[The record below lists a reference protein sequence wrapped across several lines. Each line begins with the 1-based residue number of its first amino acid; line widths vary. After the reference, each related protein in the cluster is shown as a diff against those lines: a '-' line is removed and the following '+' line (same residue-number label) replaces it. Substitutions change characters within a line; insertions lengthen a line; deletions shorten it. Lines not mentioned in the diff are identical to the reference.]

1 MLGVHKSAANNAV
14 RAELG
19 IFPLAIFCLKSCVN
33 YWLHVIEL
41 NDNNMVY
48 NAYSDEISRDTGF
61 SHKIKLFREKINFS
75 HVWTNQSTFSKAKL
89 LHAVTV
95 RLKDF
100 YISFWRKC
108 LFDDSANVTNG
119 NKLRTYRTF
128 KTSYCLENYL
138 LSSNNSRKE
147 ISTFAKI
154 RISCHKLH
162 IEEGRY
168 RKIPL
173 QEKICQLCNVEV
185 EDEKHFVLS

>member
-1 MLGVHKSAANNAV
+1 M
-14 RAELG
+14 
-19 IFPLAIFCLKSCVN
+19 
-33 YWLHVIEL
+33 
-41 NDNNMVY
+41 
-48 NAYSDEISRDTGF
+48 
-61 SHKIKLFREKINFS
+61 
-75 HVWTNQSTFSKAKL
+75 
-89 LHAVTV
+89 LHAVTA
-95 RLKDF
+95 RLKDS
-100 YISFWRKC
+100 YISFWRIC

-128 KTSYCLENYL
+128 KTSYSLENYL

-173 QEKICQLCNVEV
+173 QERTCQLCYVEV
-185 EDEKHFVLS
+185 EDEKHFVLSCSKLEACRKSFYDKITDIYPSFNFMNISDILKYILTSKDYDLNVLCMFFFIFELYNLRNLLVNNGPNNNQ

>member
-1 MLGVHKSAANNAV
+1 M
-14 RAELG
+14 R
-19 IFPLAIFCLKSCVN
+19 
-33 YWLHVIEL
+33 
-41 NDNNMVY
+41 
-48 NAYSDEISRDTGF
+48 
-61 SHKIKLFREKINFS
+61 
-75 HVWTNQSTFSKAKL
+75 
-89 LHAVTV
+89 HAVTV
-95 RLKDF
+95 RLKDS

-119 NKLRTYRTF
+119 NKLRTYRTL

-173 QEKICQLCNVEV
+173 QERICQLCNVEV
-185 EDEKHFVLS
+185 EDEKHFVLSCSKLETCRKSFYDKINDIYPAFSFMNISDKFKYILTGKDYDLNVLCMSFIFELYNERNVLVNNGPNNN